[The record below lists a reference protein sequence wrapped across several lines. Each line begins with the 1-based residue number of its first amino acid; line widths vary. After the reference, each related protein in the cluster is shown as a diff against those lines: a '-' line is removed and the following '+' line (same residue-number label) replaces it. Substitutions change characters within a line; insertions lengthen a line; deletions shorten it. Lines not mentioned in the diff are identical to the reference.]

1 MAGRAPIRKVRAGA
15 AAGGALTVLVGLVN
29 LITGLRLD
37 TEVIAA
43 LVGTL
48 VTFGTAY
55 VTPSAPNEPTAPGRG
70 VPPLFGPE

>member
-15 AAGGALTVLVGLVN
+15 AGGGALAVLVGLIDI
-29 LITGLRLD
+29 LTGLRLD

-43 LVGTL
+43 LVGAL

-55 VTPSAPNEPTAPGRG
+55 VTPSAPGEPTAPGRG
-70 VPPLFGPE
+70 VPLPRSE